1 MATLTTL
8 PVAVQNFPSMP
19 APAFAKSPKVIFS
32 AIVIA
37 WLAYIVYSNFQ
48 LDPVQIHLL
57 PFAATLQFKVSAIVL
72 GSALFGVVA
81 TLSVQF
87 FWRRQSKPTSVIV
100 TTPVSSSKT
109 VA

>member
-1 MATLTTL
+1 
-8 PVAVQNFPSMP
+8 MP
-19 APAFAKSPKVIFS
+19 APAFAKNPKVIFS

-48 LDPVQIHLL
+48 LDPVEIHLL
-57 PFAATLQFKVSAIVL
+57 PLAATLQFRVSAIVV
-72 GSALFGVVA
+72 GSAVFGVVA
-81 TLSVQF
+81 TLAVQF

-100 TTPVSSSKT
+100 TTPVSNSKT